1 MRSKDF
7 ISALAD
13 KSGNTFANTQQML
26 QIIVQSLT
34 SKFEA
39 GENVSITGFGSF
51 EIKKRSERVIVN
63 PVTNSKMLVP
73 PKLVLSFKAAK
84 NTKTKL
90 NSEVK

>member
-26 QIIVQSLT
+26 QTIVQSLT

-73 PKLVLSFKAAK
+73 PKLVLSLHIDKQ
-84 NTKTKL
+84 
-90 NSEVK
+90 

>member
-26 QIIVQSLT
+26 QTIVQSLT

-84 NTKTKL
+84 NPKTKH